1 MGKEKKKVKEKKK
14 ISPEQLLEA
23 LRQQNIITSLSEPKG
38 INELQYSLSKTEEEV
53 PPKLIS
59 KSAVSKK
66 LKQLAKQG
74 LVTQYREHVEFEEL
88 ATPKYR
94 GWRNVTKESIGKQE
108 YENGSKDLEFGFKLT
123 DNGKRALEVL
133 SENVEPLEETKTK
146 KPKKED

>member
-1 MGKEKKKVKEKKK
+1 MGKEKKKDKEKKK

-23 LRQQNIITSLSEPKG
+23 LRQQNVITSLSEPKG
-38 INELQYSLSKTEEEV
+38 INELQYSVSKTDEDV

-66 LKQLAKQG
+66 LKRLEKQG
-74 LVTQYREHVEFEEL
+74 LITQHREHVTFEEL
-88 ATPKYR
+88 GSSKYR
-94 GWRNVTKESIGKQE
+94 GWRNVKD

-123 DNGKRALEVL
+123 PNGNRALEIL
-133 SENVEPLEETKTK
+133 KDNTEPLEETKSK

>member
-1 MGKEKKKVKEKKK
+1 MGKEKKKDKEKKK

-23 LRQQNIITSLSEPKG
+23 LRQQNVITSLSEPKG
-38 INELQYSLSKTEEEV
+38 INELQYSVSKTDEDV

-66 LKQLAKQG
+66 LKRLEKQG
-74 LVTQYREHVEFEEL
+74 LITQHREHVKFEEL
-88 ATPKYR
+88 GSSKYR
-94 GWRNVTKESIGKQE
+94 GWRNVKD

-123 DNGKRALEVL
+123 PNGNRALEIL
-133 SENVEPLEETKTK
+133 KDNTEPLEETKSK

>member
-1 MGKEKKKVKEKKK
+1 MGKEKKKDKEKKK

-23 LRQQNIITSLSEPKG
+23 LRQQNVITSLSEPKG
-38 INELQYSLSKTEEEV
+38 INELQYSVSKTDEDV

-66 LKQLAKQG
+66 LKRLEKQG
-74 LVTQYREHVEFEEL
+74 LITQHREHVTFEEL
-88 ATPKYR
+88 GSSKYR
-94 GWRNVTKESIGKQE
+94 GWRNVKD

-123 DNGKRALEVL
+123 PNGNRALEIL
-133 SENVEPLEETKTK
+133 KDNIEPLEETKSK